1 MFSQTPL
8 FTVDVSLYQ
17 NLTPSFRTL
26 AKSLHLCNGHFTIQ
40 IVIFQIMSL
49 LGNFYSDNSAS
60 AFAIFKFSQVR
71 TDTGILQVN
80 FACILTGA

>member
-1 MFSQTPL
+1 
-8 FTVDVSLYQ
+8 
-17 NLTPSFRTL
+17 
-26 AKSLHLCNGHFTIQ
+26 
-40 IVIFQIMSL
+40 MSL

-80 FACILTGA
+80 FACILTVLKSSRFFVVV